1 MNIGKPE
8 QKWIINMSKYK
19 ELRTIDISGE
29 IRKKGRFNYLPWVFA
44 VDTLLLHD
52 PEANWFYTE
61 PVEYNGTLLVGCS
74 VTAFGK
80 TMTEWLPVLDGANKA
95 ITNPTAMQVNSTMK
109 RCLVKCIAICT
120 GIGLSL
126 YAGDEFWDEAEE
138 PISDKVNQMLEL
150 AKTPEELMKIFGE
163 NWAKLK
169 TKKQQDEVKPIYE
182 KRKAELNATSPRT
195 A

>member
-1 MNIGKPE
+1 MN
-8 QKWIINMSKYK
+8 KYK
-19 ELRTIDISGE
+19 ELRTIDVSAE
-29 IRKKGRFNYLPWVFA
+29 TKKKGRFTYLPWTYA
-44 VDTLLLHD
+44 VDTLLQHD
-52 PEANWFYTE
+52 PQANWTYGDVIPF
-61 PVEYNGTLLVGCS
+61 NGTMMVSCS

-80 TMTEWLPVLDGANKA
+80 TMTEYLPVLDGANKA
-95 ITNPTAMQVNSTMK
+95 ITNPNAMQVNSAMK
-109 RCLVKCIAICT
+109 RCLVKSIAICT

-195 A
+195 T